1 MSSQGLVP
9 VDSIGAPKSMPQVS
23 KLSLLTADEVQS
35 RVPDPDTLK
44 FDYYVDN
51 RDSSV
56 IVPVAV
62 KTAEETEETYQQRKR
77 NRHKQVKDAG
87 YAAGRGVP
95 VQQIKDARGNVGR
108 SARRSS
114 GEFNPSPGIRRI
126 SSAAVLRQAEKIAKA
141 QAALKKERKA
151 RATLKLTLD
160 TVQKQ
165 LEEEK
170 KAVDKQ
176 LDEIAATRKES
187 ATARSKVQPR
197 PLYAARGGHL
207 VRRIPLRSD
216 RHSRLITQ
224 LIWHREQRSR
234 DSTLSRRRT
243 RRRGRMR
250 ARATR

>member
-1 MSSQGLVP
+1 MSSQRTVP
-9 VDSIGAPKSMPQVS
+9 ADSTAAPKSMGQVS

-62 KTAEETEETYQQRKR
+62 KTAEEREETYQQRKR
-77 NRHKQVKDAG
+77 NQHSQVKEAN

-108 SARRSS
+108 TARRSS

-126 SSAAVLRQAEKIAKA
+126 SSAAVLRQAEKIANA
-141 QAALKKERKA
+141 QAKLKKERKA

-160 TVQKQ
+160 TVQKEQ
-165 LEEEK
+165 AEQK
-170 KAVDKQ
+170 KAVDKR
-176 LDEIAATRKES
+176 LDEIEATSEES
-187 ATARSKVQPR
+187 ATAR
-197 PLYAARGGHL
+197 
-207 VRRIPLRSD
+207 
-216 RHSRLITQ
+216 
-224 LIWHREQRSR
+224 
-234 DSTLSRRRT
+234 
-243 RRRGRMR
+243 
-250 ARATR
+250 